1 MNRKRGKE
9 LHRSAGQHP
18 LFPEKEVMGMP
29 LQEILQSL
37 VKAGP
42 GKKTFLSVCLDL
54 SPDGSGKKRHF
65 VFLKSRLSEL
75 AKTPPAHSREQT
87 LLARDLRRVQ
97 KYLEEDLDPAWRG
110 IALFACPSA
119 DLFLAVPMSLPPA
132 NSLALSPYP
141 HLFSLARQ
149 ADLYQPYG
157 ILAADS
163 RQARLFLVREGR
175 PEKQISLFWEERH
188 TTRFGR
194 LGLSSQ
200 KFQRHKQEHIKQ
212 RAKEAVETLGKWIG
226 RREIK
231 YLFLA
236 SEEEMQGEIQKQLP
250 APLRKKR
257 VPLASL
263 DPRDPD
269 HKILSGA
276 MEALRRLSR
285 ERSEALARQIMEEAQ
300 PLGQATVGPE
310 PTLSALQNHQVERL
324 VLDGKFRATGWQC
337 LVCGFPGMGGVPRS
351 CPFCQGETRPA
362 ELREEIVWKAESQ
375 GVELFFTDGF
385 APLMKAGGIGAL
397 LKFKITGKPSRP
409 SGG

>member
-1 MNRKRGKE
+1 M
-9 LHRSAGQHP
+9 
-18 LFPEKEVMGMP
+18 VMP

-37 VKAGP
+37 VKTGP
-42 GKKTFLSVCLDL
+42 GKKTFLSVYLDL

-75 AKTPPAHSREQT
+75 AKTPPVHSREQT

-97 KYLEEDLDPAWRG
+97 KYLEEDLDPAWKG
-110 IALFACPSA
+110 IALFACPST

-163 RQARLFLVREGR
+163 RQARLFLVHEGR

-200 KFQRHKQEHIKQ
+200 KFQRHKKEHIKQ
-212 RAKEAVETLGKWIG
+212 RVKETLETLGKWIG

-236 SEEEMQGEIQKQLP
+236 SEEEIEGEIHKQLP

-276 MEALRRLSR
+276 LEALRRLSR

-324 VLDGKFRATGWQC
+324 VLDGRFRAAGWRC
-337 LVCGFPGMGGVPRS
+337 LVCGFPGMGGMPRS

-385 APLMKAGGIGAL
+385 APLMKAGGTGAL
-397 LKFKITGKPSRP
+397 LKFRISGKPSRP